1 MSSSNGVVYVHEDD
15 FQAAMTMVVE
25 VFWVHFR
32 NETKKF
38 GNTPMWNGENAVVYL
53 KEHLAV
59 EWTTQEYN
67 RAAKKHKITLTDR
80 QLDNHRRDALKQG
93 VIEKVRQGVYKFV
106 A

>member
-1 MSSSNGVVYVHEDD
+1 MSL
-15 FQAAMTMVVE
+15 VVE
-25 VFWVHFR
+25 VFWVHFK
-32 NETKKF
+32 NEIRKY
-38 GNTPMWNGENAVVYL
+38 GNTPMWTGENAIEYL

-80 QLDNHRRDALKQG
+80 QLDNHRRDALNQG

-106 A
+106 AWGG